1 MSSVAKVFRILET
14 VVSHQGRGLAYS
26 EVVAKTHLPKAT
38 AHRVLKSL
46 AQMGYLRFDADAGRY
61 FGDLKLAF
69 LGSAV
74 TSSFDL
80 KGYVRP
86 YLLNLQ
92 AETKHTCN
100 LGVLSGDVGVYLDK
114 VESPRAFEVKLY
126 SEIGKHFPLHCTGM
140 GKILLAGMEPA
151 ERRRVLA
158 GGLETYTSHTITRP
172 AALEKE
178 LALARRRGY
187 ALDREEI
194 TRGII
199 CVAAPI
205 RSGERETIAALSVAF
220 PAYIDEERGITAE
233 INAVTRC
240 AAEVSRRLTA
250 EPGGDGMVGRDDRRP
265 TPRSKKRG

>member
-14 VVSHQGRGLAYS
+14 VVSHQGRGLTYS
-26 EVVAKTHLPKAT
+26 EVVAKTQLPKAT

-46 AQMGYLRFDADAGRY
+46 ARMGYLRFDADAGRY

-151 ERRRVLA
+151 ERRRILA
-158 GGLETYTSHTITRP
+158 GRLEAYTPNTITRP

-178 LALARRRGY
+178 LTLVRRRGY

-220 PAYIDEERGITAE
+220 PAYIDEERGIAAE
-233 INAVTRC
+233 IKAVTRC

-265 TPRSKKRG
+265 TPGSKKRG